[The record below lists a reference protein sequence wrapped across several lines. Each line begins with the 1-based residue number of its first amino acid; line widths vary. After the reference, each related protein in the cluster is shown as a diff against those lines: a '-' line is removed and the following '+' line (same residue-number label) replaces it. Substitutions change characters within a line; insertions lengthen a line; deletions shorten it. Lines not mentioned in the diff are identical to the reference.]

1 MPTLVCMNSNG
12 RRTFLKQAA
21 TLAGAFSVNS
31 LFSQAH
37 ASEWSAA
44 SEKVSGL
51 NASQVAQNEDYWAVI
66 QRSYSVN
73 SNLINLNNGG
83 VSPAPV
89 VVQQAVERYNQLS
102 NEGPS
107 YFMWRILDQGREP
120 LRQKLA
126 VLAGVSP
133 EEIAIN
139 RNSTEALNTVIYGL
153 DMKSGDEVIGT
164 KQDYP
169 NMIQAYRQK
178 AQRQGIIYKQIS
190 FDFPI
195 EDDAQIVK
203 AYEQAI
209 TDRTKLIHVTHM
221 INWVGQTMPV
231 QKIADMAH
239 ARGIEVICDGAHSFG
254 LIDFKVSDLNCD
266 YFGTSLHKFLSA
278 PIGSG
283 MLWIKQDKIEKV
295 WPLTCNGEP
304 RSANIRKFETLG
316 TRSFP
321 IEQGIGEAI
330 NFHEGIGSKRKE
342 ERIHYLKT
350 YWASRAQQTPKVKLH
365 TSLNAKYSC
374 AICGVSVDGMTP
386 AQLEAALFDQYK
398 IHTVGIVWENIS
410 CVRVTPHVYTSIADL
425 DKLVGAIQ
433 TIAAK
438 A

>member
-1 MPTLVCMNSNG
+1 MPIHP
-12 RRTFLKQAA
+12 RRNFLKQAA
-21 TLAGAFSVNS
+21 TLAGAFSANS
-31 LFSQAH
+31 LFHQAH
-37 ASEWSAA
+37 AAEWKAA
-44 SEKVSGL
+44 AESVTSL
-51 NASQVAQNEDYWAVI
+51 SPSDAAQNEDYWAVI

-73 SNLINLNNGG
+73 SNIINLNNGG
-83 VSPAPV
+83 VSPAPI
-89 VVQQAVERYNQLS
+89 VVQQAVERYNELA

-120 LRQKLA
+120 LREKLA
-126 VLAGVSP
+126 ALAGVSP

-153 DMKSGDEVIGT
+153 DLNAGDEVIGT

-169 NMIQAYRQK
+169 NMIQAYKQK
-178 AQRQGIIYKQIS
+178 SQRQGIVYKQIN
-190 FDFPI
+190 FDLPI
-195 EDDAQIVK
+195 ENDEQIVK
-203 AYEQAI
+203 AYEAAI
-209 TDRTKLIHVTHM
+209 TPKTRIIHVTHM
-221 INWVGQTMPV
+221 VNWVGQTMPV
-231 QKIADMAH
+231 AKIADMAH
-239 ARGIEVICDGAHSFG
+239 AHGIEVICDGAHSFG
-254 LIDFKVSDLNCD
+254 LIDFKITDLHCD

-283 MLWIKQDKIEKV
+283 MLYIQRDKIEKV

-304 RSANIRKFETLG
+304 RSGNIRKFETLG

-330 NFHEGIGSKRKE
+330 NFHEGIGARRKQ
-342 ERIHYLKT
+342 ERIHYLKY
-350 YWASRAQQTPKVKLH
+350 YWASRVQQMPRVKLH
-365 TSLNAKYSC
+365 TSLDPRYSC
-374 AICGVSVDGMTP
+374 AICGVSIDGMTP
-386 AQLEAALFDQYK
+386 AQLEGALFDQYK

-433 TIAAK
+433 TLSAK